1 MASVADLQRTME
13 GLFPERLGV
22 RLVEAGAERVVGELD
37 VEASHCTTP
46 GILHGGAVMALADTL
61 GAYATAIQLPPGAR
75 TTTLESKTNF
85 FAAVRA
91 GTTLRA
97 ECVPLH
103 RGRRTMVWQTTL
115 RNAEGAV
122 AAVVTPTQMVLPRE
136 PGPEEQLAALFRDRT
151 PEEMRSTLARLE
163 RAGAAIYE
171 MLAKSETDPEA
182 RRKLVESGRRELENA
197 ETLEGLSAATGTTSA
212 TSKR

>member
-1 MASVADLQRTME
+1 MK

-22 RLVEAGAERVVGELD
+22 RLVEAGAERVVGEID
-37 VEASHCTTP
+37 VEAGHCTTP
-46 GILHGGAVMALADTL
+46 GIAHGGALMALADTL

-75 TTTLESKTNF
+75 TTTIESKTNF
-85 FAAVRA
+85 MAAVRA
-91 GTTLRA
+91 GTTLRG

-122 AAVVTPTQMVLPRE
+122 AAVVTQTQIVLPRE
-136 PGPEEQLAALFRDRT
+136 PGPEEPRQPSPEHQLAALFRDRT
-151 PEEMRSTLARLE
+151 PEEMRATLARLE
-163 RAGAAIYE
+163 RGGAAIYE
-171 MLAKSETDPEA
+171 MLAKAEPDEA
-182 RRKLVESGRRELENA
+182 AREALLAAGRRELENA
-197 ETLEGLSAATGTTSA
+197 AALEAIEAQTSA

>member
-1 MASVADLQRTME
+1 MVSIAELQQTMK

-22 RLVEAGAERVVGELD
+22 RLVEVDAERVVGELD
-37 VEASHCTTP
+37 VEPSHCTTP
-46 GILHGGAVMALADTL
+46 GILHGGVLMALADTL

-91 GTTLRA
+91 GTCLRG

-115 RNAEGAV
+115 RNADGKV
-122 AAVVTPTQMVLPRE
+122 AAVITQTQMVLLRE
-136 PGPEEQLAALFRDRT
+136 PAPEEQLGALFRDR
-151 PEEMRSTLARLE
+151 PPGEMRATLARLE

-171 MLAKSETDPEA
+171 MLAKSEADPEA
-182 RRKLVESGRRELENA
+182 RQALVDSGRRELENA
-197 ETLEGLSAATGTTSA
+197 ETLDRLAAGADDTSA

>member
-1 MASVADLQRTME
+1 MVSIADLHATMK

-22 RLVEAGAERVVGELD
+22 RLLEAGAERVVGELD
-37 VEASHCTTP
+37 VEPSHCTTP
-46 GILHGGAVMALADTL
+46 GILHGGALMALADTL

-91 GTTLRA
+91 GTRLRG

-122 AAVVTPTQMVLPRE
+122 AAVVTQTQMVLPRD
-136 PGPEEQLAALFRDRT
+136 PTPEEQLGALFRDRP
-151 PEEMRSTLARLE
+151 PEEMRATLARLE

-171 MLAKSETDPEA
+171 MLLKSETDPDA
-182 RRKLVESGRRELENA
+182 RQKLVESGRRELENA
-197 ETLEGLSAATGTTSA
+197 ETLEALSADGTTSA

>member
-1 MASVADLQRTME
+1 MVSIADLHATMK

-22 RLVEAGAERVVGELD
+22 RLLEAGAERVVGELD

-46 GILHGGAVMALADTL
+46 GIAHGGALMALADTL
-61 GAYATAIQLPPGAR
+61 GAYATAIQLPAGAR

-91 GTTLRA
+91 GTRLRG

-115 RNAEGAV
+115 RNADGAV
-122 AAVVTPTQMVLPRE
+122 AAIVTQTQMVLPRE
-136 PGPEEQLAALFRDRT
+136 PGAEEQLAALFRDRT
-151 PEEMRSTLARLE
+151 QEEMRATLARLE

-171 MLAKSETDPEA
+171 SLAKSEPDPEA
-182 RRKLVESGRRELENA
+182 RKALLESGRRELENA
-197 ETLEGLSAATGTTSA
+197 ETLEGLSAHGTTSA